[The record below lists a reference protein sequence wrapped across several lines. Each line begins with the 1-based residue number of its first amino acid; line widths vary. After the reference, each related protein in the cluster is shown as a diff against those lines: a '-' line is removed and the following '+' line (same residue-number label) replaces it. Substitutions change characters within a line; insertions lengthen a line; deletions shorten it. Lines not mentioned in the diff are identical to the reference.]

1 MKENCLFDSPLE
13 EPQKPSG
20 PVTCL
25 GITFAN
31 DEARHAHFTE
41 DLRMKLRD
49 PELRKIEGFPIGS
62 DEDIL
67 KLSDPPYFTICPNP
81 WIVDFIAEWEAQKLE
96 KPEGYHYHR
105 EPFAADV
112 SEGKNDPIYKI
123 PSYHTK
129 VPPKAI
135 EQYLLHYTEP
145 GDIVLDAFCGTG
157 MTGVACLQ
165 LGKDSSRGN
174 YGERHAILIDL
185 SPAAT
190 FTASVMNSP
199 FMSEL
204 NQSEKEELCK
214 FVEKEILPLYE
225 TEFNGAKTSFD
236 YAVWSDWGICPDCST
251 TFRLYDTIVDYK
263 KQKML
268 SEYPCPECGTT
279 IKSRDQKKEFISHYD
294 EWIGEIVE
302 IAKTSMVLVSNK
314 NGNRAYR
321 SDATELDISKNQ
333 QISNTPINLRP
344 SKLEYTHMTHERNNL
359 PLYWGI
365 NFIHQF
371 YSRRNYVALD
381 KVANVEN
388 DRIRRLALF
397 CVLTILE
404 NNATRRNR
412 FYVDKR
418 RPNGSP
424 VGPLSNTLYVPTLQV
439 ETNIGKKI
447 LGAIGYIV
455 KYRSLWHNAHSVVS
469 NQSATTLI
477 QLPTNSIDFIFT
489 DPPFGGNINYSEQNI
504 LAEWWLRVSTNNQ
517 MEAITNKV
525 QNKGVSE
532 YQELMAQCFKEYYR
546 VLKPGRWMVVE
557 FHNSSNAIW
566 AAIQQALELAGFVVS
581 TVDVLDKV
589 HSTLHQDHN
598 AAAVDKDLAITVYK
612 PGVDFERQFI
622 LDQGTDVGVWDFVKH
637 HLEQLPVF
645 IKKNGNAIPIAER
658 QNFLLFDRMVAF
670 HVQRGMTVPLSSA
683 EFYEGLSQRYSDR
696 DGMYFMSDQVAK
708 YDKKRMTVAK
718 VEQLSIFVSDEAT
731 AIQWLR
737 LVLRENPQSYQNIY
751 PSFILETQRT
761 WSKSEISLELSSLL
775 EQNFLLYDG
784 KRPVP
789 EQIHAYLSTN
799 WKELRNLPKDD
810 PALVAKA
817 RDRWYVPDP
826 NKAGDLEKLREKA
839 LLKEF
844 EEYKEVKIKL
854 KVFRL
859 EAVRAGFKKAWQER
873 DYAVIV
879 AMADKIPNNIL
890 EEDPKL
896 LMWYDQAVTRMGG
909 E

>member
-1 MKENCLFDSPLE
+1 
-13 EPQKPSG
+13 
-20 PVTCL
+20 
-25 GITFAN
+25 
-31 DEARHAHFTE
+31 
-41 DLRMKLRD
+41 
-49 PELRKIEGFPIGS
+49 
-62 DEDIL
+62 
-67 KLSDPPYFTICPNP
+67 
-81 WIVDFIAEWEAQKLE
+81 
-96 KPEGYHYHR
+96 
-105 EPFAADV
+105 
-112 SEGKNDPIYKI
+112 
-123 PSYHTK
+123 
-129 VPPKAI
+129 
-135 EQYLLHYTEP
+135 
-145 GDIVLDAFCGTG
+145 
-157 MTGVACLQ
+157 
-165 LGKDSSRGN
+165 
-174 YGERHAILIDL
+174 
-185 SPAAT
+185 
-190 FTASVMNSP
+190 
-199 FMSEL
+199 
-204 NQSEKEELCK
+204 
-214 FVEKEILPLYE
+214 
-225 TEFNGAKTSFD
+225 
-236 YAVWSDWGICPDCST
+236 
-251 TFRLYDTIVDYK
+251 
-263 KQKML
+263 ML

-447 LGAIGYIV
+447 LGAISYIV
-455 KYRSLWHNAHSVVS
+455 KCRSLWHNAHSVVS

-517 MEAITNKV
+517 MEAITNNV

-532 YQELMAQCFKEYYR
+532 YQELMAQCFKEYYK

-637 HLEQLPVF
+637 HLGQLPVF

-708 YDKKRMTVAK
+708 YDKKRITVAK
-718 VEQLSIFVSDEAT
+718 VEQLSLFVSDEAT

-737 LVLRENPQSYQNIY
+737 QILREKPQSYQNIY

-761 WSKSEISLELSSLL
+761 WSKSEISLELSTLL

-844 EEYKEVKIKL
+844 EEYKEVKKKL

-879 AMADKIPNNIL
+879 AVADKIPNNIL